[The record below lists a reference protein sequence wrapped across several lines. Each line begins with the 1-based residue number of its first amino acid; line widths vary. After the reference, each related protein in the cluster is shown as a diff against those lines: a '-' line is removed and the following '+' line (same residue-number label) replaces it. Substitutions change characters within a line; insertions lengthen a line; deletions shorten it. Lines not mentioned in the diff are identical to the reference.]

1 MRKKY
6 SSILLTILVVFTQ
19 FVLFGQSKKKLNS
32 QLISK
37 HDSLVKVIQL
47 NQHKV
52 DSATLLVQKSN
63 DSLLASI
70 ANFKS
75 PKSKENLTYFKNFYE
90 NIATCK
96 ENFKTESSQY
106 FEELNNRYILL
117 NEKEF
122 ELYMDQINSISSS
135 NKNLSNRLISD
146 KNTLN
151 NLMPT
156 LILPLKTGNKTEWNE
171 RIFEQNQ
178 SLNFYTELQD
188 KYIQF
193 QLSRSSY
200 LNEECNENMKFY
212 KEFYSRMEE
221 TKIEAEKLYLQ
232 HSLWMKERE
241 KKEAES
247 ARLEALYWKKNKGKT
262 IQFIPPVIT
271 DQEINPIQMES
282 QQSFD
287 EETPKQKFVQI
298 ETKQEP
304 VVEMKPE
311 KRQEEEIYT
320 IVDESAEFPGGT
332 EALKAYLKD
341 NLKYPESAREIAIE
355 GKVYLKF
362 IISKKGEISNVSV
375 LRGINECNE
384 CNKEAIRLIKSMPK
398 WKPAKVNLKEVHSY
412 YTIPVIFKID

>member
-122 ELYMDQINSISSS
+122 ELYIDQINSISSS
-135 NKNLSNRLISD
+135 NKDLSNRLISD

-212 KEFYSRMEE
+212 KE
-221 TKIEAEKLYLQ
+221 
-232 HSLWMKERE
+232 
-241 KKEAES
+241 
-247 ARLEALYWKKNKGKT
+247 
-262 IQFIPPVIT
+262 
-271 DQEINPIQMES
+271 
-282 QQSFD
+282 
-287 EETPKQKFVQI
+287 
-298 ETKQEP
+298 
-304 VVEMKPE
+304 
-311 KRQEEEIYT
+311 
-320 IVDESAEFPGGT
+320 
-332 EALKAYLKD
+332 
-341 NLKYPESAREIAIE
+341 
-355 GKVYLKF
+355 
-362 IISKKGEISNVSV
+362 
-375 LRGINECNE
+375 
-384 CNKEAIRLIKSMPK
+384 
-398 WKPAKVNLKEVHSY
+398 
-412 YTIPVIFKID
+412 